1 MKVFFNFLL
10 PFFFIFS
17 FSFGATTK
25 IQNFKLKT
33 EDGKIITREDLKG
46 KPSILVFWSLNCS
59 SCKKELPI
67 LNKFYEKYKDKINF
81 YAIVLFTKSLDKVK
95 QRKKEWGFNIPVLF
109 GNSRVMY
116 KYRVIGVPTIYFV
129 NKDLTI
135 YKFLYGKVGKDQLKI
150 LIKNLLKNSSK

>member
-1 MKVFFNFLL
+1 MKGLFRFFL

-25 IQNFKLKT
+25 IPDFKLKS
-33 EDGKIITREDLKG
+33 EDGKIITRENLKG
-46 KPSILVFWSLNCS
+46 KPSILVFWTLNCS

-81 YAIVLFTKSLDKVK
+81 YAIVLFTKSVDKVK

-109 GNSRVMY
+109 GNTKVMY

-135 YKFLYGKVGKDQLKI
+135 YKFLYGKLSEKQLNS
-150 LIKNLLKNSSK
+150 LINYLLKN